1 VIPQLTYL
9 PLSPGRKFAAKT
21 PPFLSCIVAGMSC
34 WVQMIHGIFHSRSE
48 DALDP
53 TGASMCPSFSYYF
66 KDSFSPLNSHK
77 PLSPKR
83 LPRCPSRGGIIEIFV
98 VSHMTQREKVN
109 GVMTSLTASALGDVD
124 TCALRIP
131 VPIIHIHVIYEQ
143 VYWHGVVH
151 ASHTEEIP
159 DQGGS
164 GIEKK
169 YAMPIFFLRP
179 VWLD

>member
-1 VIPQLTYL
+1 VNISALVPFLRCGGYVERSKVTEIVIPQLTYL

-21 PPFLSCIVAGMSC
+21 PPFLSSIIAGISC

-48 DALDP
+48 DALDL

-98 VSHMTQREKVN
+98 VSHMTQRENVN
-109 GVMTSLTASALGDVD
+109 GVITSLTASGML
-124 TCALRIP
+124 
-131 VPIIHIHVIYEQ
+131 IHVR
-143 VYWHGVVH
+143 
-151 ASHTEEIP
+151 S
-159 DQGGS
+159 GS
-164 GIEKK
+164 QC
-169 YAMPIFFLRP
+169 L
-179 VWLD
+179 